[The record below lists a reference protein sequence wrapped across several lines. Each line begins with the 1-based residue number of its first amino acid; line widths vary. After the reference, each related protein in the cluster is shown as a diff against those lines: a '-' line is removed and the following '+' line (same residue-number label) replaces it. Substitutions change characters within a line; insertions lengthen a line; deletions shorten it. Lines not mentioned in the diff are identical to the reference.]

1 MRFLVGLDGSPQ
13 AEWGLDFLRALPL
26 SAADEVVVTSVVD
39 VSLALVGFAD
49 AGASVVWYER
59 LREDELA
66 AARTRV
72 AEAAA
77 SLTSVGRVG
86 TAVVEG
92 HPVDML
98 SRLAEEHAPDIVI
111 VGPHGRGRLESL
123 LVGSVSQ
130 ALLHS
135 LRTSMLVARPI
146 GDDLRTVVVAVDG
159 SAHSLAAV
167 RLVGS
172 LPLPPET
179 TIVCTTVIPR
189 RSPGYGRAWPED
201 VLDRI
206 ETEERDAARAILD
219 GAVDSLRMNGR
230 TVTSE
235 LKGGLPKQAI
245 LEAVEHHRADLVV
258 LGARG
263 LGGFEALVLGS
274 VSRAITKGASCST
287 LVVHAPAG

>member
-13 AEWGLDFLRALPL
+13 AGWGLDFLRAVPL
-26 SAADEVVVTSVVD
+26 SSTDEVVVASVVD

-59 LREDELA
+59 LRDDELA
-66 AARTRV
+66 AAQSRV
-72 AEAAA
+72 DEAAA
-77 SLTSVGRVG
+77 ALTGLGRVE
-86 TAVVEG
+86 AVVVEG
-92 HPVDML
+92 HPVEML
-98 SRLAEEHAPDIVI
+98 SRLAEEHAPDVVI

-130 ALLHS
+130 ALLQT

-146 GDDLRTVVVAVDG
+146 RDGLRTVVVAVDG
-159 SAHSLAAV
+159 STHSLAAL
-167 RLVGS
+167 RL
-172 LPLPPET
+172 LDAMPLPAET

-201 VLDRI
+201 VLERI
-206 ETEERDAARAILD
+206 EAEEHDAARTVLD
-219 GAVDSLRMNGR
+219 GAVGALRSHGL

-235 LKGGLPKQAI
+235 VRAGLPKAAI
-245 LEAVEHHRADLVV
+245 LEAVDDHGADLVV

-263 LGGFEALVLGS
+263 LGGFDALVLGS
-274 VSRAITKGASCST
+274 VSRAVSKGAPCSV
-287 LVVHAPAG
+287 LVVHAPA